1 MSFRR
6 LIKRFLKKL
15 SSADALGLDLKGQ
28 FTVTHQTHQ
37 PDGLEVFRLQGHS
50 YPNPICLRKNTSDIS
65 TFRKIILEK
74 EYEMPI
80 DVNPEWIVDAGANIG
95 LSAIYFATR
104 FPNAKVIALEPEPGN
119 FEMLRTN
126 VSTYANVFPLKA
138 ALWSQSTRLHII
150 SYGKMDNFQVAS
162 DEVLQND
169 AFLKHKM
176 DLLNGT
182 IQFTCEG
189 ITVEDLLM
197 RFDMDRIGI
206 FKIDIEGSEKELFEN
221 SKGWIDRTDLLVVEL
236 HERWKPGSTRSFYM
250 NTPGF
255 SREWTKGESV
265 FLSRI

>member
-1 MSFRR
+1 
-6 LIKRFLKKL
+6 
-15 SSADALGLDLKGQ
+15 
-28 FTVTHQTHQ
+28 V
-37 PDGLEVFRLQGHS
+37 
-50 YPNPICLRKNTSDIS
+50 
-65 TFRKIILEK
+65 
-74 EYEMPI
+74 
-80 DVNPEWIVDAGANIG
+80 
-95 LSAIYFATR
+95 
-104 FPNAKVIALEPEPGN
+104 
-119 FEMLRTN
+119 
-126 VSTYANVFPLKA
+126 KA
-138 ALWSQSTRLHII
+138 ALWNQSIRLHII

-206 FKIDIEGSEKELFEN
+206 FKIDIEGSEKELFEK

-236 HERWKPGSTRSFYM
+236 HERWKPGCTRSFYM